1 MTVFA
6 GDEVLAADINELI
19 DRQNTTIFTGDS
31 STWGGTESG
40 AVMSITF
47 AAIAGA
53 KYKIILEARI
63 STDVAL
69 DASVMRF
76 REDNSTGTVLQF
88 GEVYLPTTSA
98 NAWTF
103 HMYGEWT
110 ATTTGNKTIVVTGQ
124 RLIGTGTA
132 HRIRAS
138 GIAPA
143 YLFVDRIAN

>member
-6 GDEVLAADINELI
+6 GDEIFAADVNELI

-47 AAIAGA
+47 AAVSGS
-53 KYKIILEARI
+53 KYKIVLEARV
-63 STDVAL
+63 SADVAA
-69 DASVMRF
+69 DASVMRI
-76 REDNSTGTVLQF
+76 REDNSTGNVLQF
-88 GEVYLPTTSA
+88 GQVYCPTTSA
-98 NAWTF
+98 NAWLA
-103 HMYGEWT
+103 HLYAEWT
-110 ATTTGNKTIVVTGQ
+110 ASSTGNKTIVVTGQ

-138 GIAPA
+138 SQAPA